1 MVVKPKGLMG
11 AHRMGI
17 YLNQTERGR
26 GSWREPHN
34 GGGAGAGRESFNS
47 QRQGGKGDKGDK
59 IPQGILTSPSGPRL
73 QSQEKVFHGE

>member
-17 YLNQTERGR
+17 HLNQVERGR
-26 GSWREPHN
+26 GSWREPPN

-47 QRQGGKGDKGDK
+47 QRQGGKGDKENC
-59 IPQGILTSPSGPRL
+59 PQGILTSPSGPRL
-73 QSQEKVFHGE
+73 GSQEKVFHGE